1 MKTTADG
8 SITVG
13 DGQEQTHDQKYHTQ
27 GEWYTTAGYV
37 AAKTAHGNRVICAM
51 SHSGSAMNYAAPPGS
66 TEDSANASLI
76 AAAPKLRNALVSL
89 LSWCGTMDARLRTS
103 DVAVAL
109 LLQQARA
116 ALAQA
121 EVKDAR

>member
-51 SHSGSAMNYAAPPGS
+51 SHLGSAMNYAAPPGS
-66 TEDSANASLI
+66 TEDSANARLI
-76 AAAPKLRNALVSL
+76 AAAPDL
-89 LSWCGTMDARLRTS
+89 L
-103 DVAVAL
+103 
-109 LLQQARA
+109 A
-116 ALAQA
+116 ALEAVLVAHPLPAGMTERRGAMAQA
-121 EVKDAR
+121 EDSVKKAREG